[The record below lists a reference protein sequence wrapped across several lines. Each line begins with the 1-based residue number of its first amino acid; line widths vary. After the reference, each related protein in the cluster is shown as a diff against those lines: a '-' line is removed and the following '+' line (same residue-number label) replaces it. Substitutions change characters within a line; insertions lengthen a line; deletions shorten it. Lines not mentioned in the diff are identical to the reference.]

1 MRLVSV
7 LALALSVAPAAADR
21 ASDRVTFGPL
31 PKPGPAVR
39 KPASVTWTA
48 EALGTFADAIMA
60 DKAGDLEKAEQFYR
74 RGGSDEKQPE
84 VLYNLADVQRRMER
98 TKDAIESYKKY
109 LEAAPDAPDRA
120 DVQKLIDKL
129 AATPPIVTVDG
140 EEARAVVF
148 IDGVLAG
155 PSPQS
160 AAITEGKHVFD
171 RIGPTSY
178 AHHTWTGKPAETR
191 HLYGYDN
198 KEELGNVVLSAA
210 PTVQL
215 SGRWRDESNREWEL
229 PSRVTLEPGRY
240 QTTLFRDRYAC
251 SPLVFDVPKGDGVT
265 FVYIDAPER
274 DPKDRGA
281 CLPITVKVKKVV
293 FPP

>member
-7 LALALSVAPAAADR
+7 LALALTAAPAAADR
-21 ASDRVTFGPL
+21 AAFGPL

-39 KPASVTWTA
+39 KPAAVTWTA
-48 EALGTFADAIMA
+48 EALSTFADAIMA
-60 DKAGDLEKAEQFYR
+60 DKAGDLEKAESFYR
-74 RGGSDEKQPE
+74 RGGSDENQPA

-98 TKDAIESYKKY
+98 TRDAIESYKKY

-120 DVQKLIDKL
+120 EVEKLIARL

-140 EEARAVVF
+140 EEPRAVVY

-160 AAITEGKHVFD
+160 VSLTEGKHVFD
-171 RIGPTSY
+171 RISPTSY
-178 AHHTWTGKPAETR
+178 DHHAWTGKAGEVR
-191 HLYGYDN
+191 HLQGYGN
-198 KEELGNVVLSAA
+198 KETLGNVVLSAA
-210 PTVQL
+210 PGVQL
-215 SGRWRDESNREWEL
+215 SGRWRDDADREWEL
-229 PSRVTLEPGRY
+229 PSRTTLAPGRY
-240 QTTLFRDRYAC
+240 QTTLFRDNYAC
-251 SPLVFDVPKGDGVT
+251 NPLVFDVPKGDGVT
-265 FVYIDAPER
+265 FVYIDAPTR
-274 DPKDRGA
+274 DPKERGA